1 VARTVDSKRLRPAA
15 VADAVATVVQRGGT
29 VIFPTDTVYG
39 IGCDPVRGDA
49 VEAIFA
55 LKGRPRTKP
64 LALYFGSVAEML
76 EYAPENPLAAAL
88 AREFLPGPLTVVV
101 RRPSYVHAFVTAGL
115 PSVGL
120 RVPNHDLCRR
130 ILERCGPLA
139 ATSAN
144 FSGEPAF
151 DGTSGAV
158 ALPAADLRVDDGPT
172 PLGVESTVID
182 VCGEVALVV
191 REGAISVAMLQQ
203 VVGRIERPNISGASN
218 GESGAPKP
226 EPGPSKGER

>member
-1 VARTVDSKRLRPAA
+1 VVRTLDSKRVRPAA
-15 VADAVATVVQRGGT
+15 VADEVASVVQRGGT

-39 IGCDPVRGDA
+39 IGCDPVRSDA
-49 VEAIFA
+49 VEQIFA
-55 LKGRPRTKP
+55 LKGRPRHKP

-76 EYAPENPLAAAL
+76 EYAPENPVAAAL
-88 AREFLPGPLTVVV
+88 AREFLPGPLTVIV

-120 RVPNHDLCRR
+120 RVPDHELCRR

-144 FSGEPAF
+144 LSGEPAF
-151 DGTSGAV
+151 DGTSAAG

-182 VCGEVALVV
+182 ISGEVALVV

-203 VVGRIERPNISGASN
+203 VVGRIERPNIPGVSQAESGAST
-218 GESGAPKP
+218 G
-226 EPGPSKGER
+226 EPGAATGER